1 MSREMKASSVRWFE
15 SVPDKWGFRRLKD
28 DFHVVG
34 GGTPDAREID
44 AGFPIPWA
52 TPADF
57 SDAEQA
63 LSLTSRNISNQGFR
77 EIGRNMVSTDGILLS
92 CRAPAGK
99 VALPMISVSFNQGC
113 KGLSPRHSTNRN
125 WFFYALVD
133 QRAQIEELARG
144 ATFLEISGESVKRL
158 VLPSPPPDEQLRI
171 ADWLDLQ
178 TARIDKRRE
187 LLAKKRELLQDLKK
201 SVIQEATFRG
211 IARGIELR
219 DSEIAWL
226 GTVPSHWTT
235 VRIGSLFR
243 EAADDGVDGLPML
256 SVSIHSGISDKELD
270 EGEMERKVS
279 RSEDITLYKRVKPGD
294 LVYNQ
299 MRAWQGA
306 FGAAKIEGLV
316 SPAYVVARPGPSVLP
331 GFVEYLLRAPAAM
344 EEIRRRSRGITEFR
358 LRLYWTEFKN
368 IRIALPPLKEQVE
381 ITAFLDRK
389 LSQIARQITLID
401 QLDDLLKQQ
410 RKAIIHEAV
419 TGKIDLSL
427 ESSFQRD
434 ARMCHLVETLP
445 N

>member
-1 MSREMKASSVRWFE
+1 MSRKMKDSEVDSLGLMPASWLL
-15 SVPDKWGFRRLKD
+15 KRLKD
-28 DFHVVG
+28 VCLVGCGVPAPQPEDFFNGEGIPFLRVSDLAAAIDGWCSTSVDHLPHKKSHNLKHWKLGTIVFPKSGESIRTNVRARLARKMVVVSHL
-34 GGTPDAREID
+34 AC
-44 AGFPIPWA
+44 
-52 TPADF
+52 
-57 SDAEQA
+57 
-63 LSLTSRNISNQGFR
+63 ISAHQ
-77 EIGRNMVSTDGILLS
+77 
-92 CRAPAGK
+92 
-99 VALPMISVSFNQGC
+99 
-113 KGLSPRHSTNRN
+113 
-125 WFFYALVD
+125 ALVD
-133 QRAQIEELARG
+133 EDFLYWVLTIIDFEKRIQQTALPALGLGTIGVTEILVPEIVEQRR
-144 ATFLEISGESVKRL
+144 ISGW
-158 VLPSPPPDEQLRI
+158 I
-171 ADWLDLQ
+171 NLQ
-178 TARIDKRRE
+178 TTRIDKRRE
-187 LLAKKRELLQDLKK
+187 LLAKKRELLHDLKR
-201 SVIQEATFRG
+201 SAIQEATFRG
-211 IARGIELR
+211 IARDVEMR

-226 GTVPSHWTT
+226 GQVPCHWTT
-235 VRIGSLFR
+235 MRIGSLFR

-270 EGEMERKVS
+270 EVEMERKVS
-279 RSEDITLYKRVKPGD
+279 RSEDITLYKRVQPGD

-419 TGKIDLSL
+419 TGKIDLSAVSL
-427 ESSFQRD
+427 ER
-434 ARMCHLVETLP
+434 VET
-445 N
+445 

>member
-1 MSREMKASSVRWFE
+1 MVRLSECCHIVAGYPFDADKFSPTKGHPLVRIRDLQGGPIQTYFDGQWEQKAAIFDGDLLVGM
-15 SVPDKWGFRRLKD
+15 DG
-28 DFHVVG
+28 DFTAKMWQG
-34 GGTPDAREID
+34 G
-44 AGFPIPWA
+44 
-52 TPADF
+52 PA
-57 SDAEQA
+57 
-63 LSLTSRNISNQGFR
+63 LLNQR
-77 EIGRNMVSTDGILLS
+77 
-92 CRAPAGK
+92 
-99 VALPMISVSFNQGC
+99 
-113 KGLSPRHSTNRN
+113 
-125 WFFYALVD
+125 
-133 QRAQIEELARG
+133 LARLRSKSG
-144 ATFLEISGESVKRL
+144 FDLRFIALALQPAIDEINDETNATTVKHLSMGQIRKA
-158 VLPSPPPDEQLRI
+158 VIPRPPLDEQNRI
-171 ADWLDLQ
+171 FAWLDLQ
-178 TARIDKRRE
+178 TTRIDKRRE
-187 LLAKKRELLQDLKK
+187 LLATKRDLLQDLKK

-211 IARGIELR
+211 LAREIELR

-226 GTVPSHWTT
+226 GPVPSHWTT

-243 EAADDGVDGLPML
+243 EAADDGVVGLPML

-270 EGEMERKVS
+270 DVEMERKVS

-410 RKAIIHEAV
+410 RKALIHEAV
-419 TGKIDLSL
+419 TGKIDLSQ
-427 ESSFQRD
+427 ESSFQEGV
-434 ARMCHLVETLP
+434 RMRHLVETLP